1 MSKAENM
8 NEKLISYE
16 VWKESIKQQNYCSY
30 FQSKFWR
37 VGRVPKI
44 FLLFS
49 KAAVKNQTC
58 SRTTSTTPRILSLLQ
73 KKEIHW
79 PKKGLL
85 VVIIKNQLRNAW
97 LLRIPYAALYRKV
110 VSSNLLMSWKWC
122 FSEVQGWNLIL
133 FVPCETLMHFKN
145 SFLEVV

>member
-37 VGRVPKI
+37 VGRGPKI

-73 KKEIHW
+73 KKRNTLTKKRIACGNNKEPTKKCLIIEDTLRGSL
-79 PKKGLL
+79 PKSSQFESPHELKMMF
-85 VVIIKNQLRNAW
+85 LRSSRLESYSVCSLWDANA
-97 LLRIPYAALYRKV
+97 L
-110 VSSNLLMSWKWC
+110 
-122 FSEVQGWNLIL
+122 
-133 FVPCETLMHFKN
+133 
-145 SFLEVV
+145 